1 MRQLLVA
8 LIVQPSQA
16 SSLMLPATRW
26 TTQISRS
33 ITKCRKATRGISRSE
48 CARTGFPV
56 ALLPPDGKLYVVTGD
71 LTVNNNAALISHMGD
86 AVTLT
91 GDVTKEVVP

>member
-1 MRQLLVA
+1 M
-8 LIVQPSQA
+8 
-16 SSLMLPATRW
+16 
-26 TTQISRS
+26 
-33 ITKCRKATRGISRSE
+33 
-48 CARTGFPV
+48 

-91 GDVTKEVVP
+91 GDVTKEVGALTIGATHLSVGQVEAG